1 MLSATTRDIVTQTVP
16 VLEAGGEALTRH
28 FYNYMLSHYPEVR
41 PLFNQANQVSG
52 TQPRALASAILNYA
66 KHINRLEALGPLVGQ
81 IVSKHVSLQILP
93 EHYPIVGTCLLQAIK
108 DVLGDAATDDIINAW
123 AEAYQFLADLLIGAE
138 EKVYAGNAE
147 AAGGWRG
154 ARAFRLV
161 RKQVESDEITS
172 FYFEPVDGNPILAHQ
187 PGQYIGLQVWV
198 DGVEQRRNYS
208 LSAAPNSHYYRISV
222 KREAQGA
229 VSNYLHDQL
238 SPGQTINL
246 FPPTGELLL
255 QPGSGPVALLSAGV
269 GITPTLPILQQ
280 ALSAGRDV
288 VFIHYARHRGV
299 EAFRD
304 ELDQLQ
310 GKYPAQLQRYRV
322 LEQHDEE
329 DQADDT
335 GRIYIE
341 QLQRWLPDHEAL
353 QAYFIGP
360 APFMQAAR
368 HLLKDIG
375 VSEDR
380 QFYEFFGPAQALN

>member
-1 MLSATTRDIVTQTVP
+1 MLYATTRDIVTQTVP

-41 PLFNQANQVSG
+41 PLFNQANQASG

-93 EHYPIVGTCLLQAIK
+93 EHYPIVGTCLLQAIR
-108 DVLGDAATDDIINAW
+108 DVLGEAATDDIINAW

-138 EKVYAGNAE
+138 EKVYADNAS
-147 AAGGWRG
+147 ADGGWRG

-198 DGVEQRRNYS
+198 DGTEQRRNYS

-222 KREAQGA
+222 KREAEGA
-229 VSNYLHDQL
+229 VSRYLHDQL

-246 FPPTGELLL
+246 FPPTGELVL
-255 QPGSGPVALLSAGV
+255 QPGNGPVALLSAGV
-269 GITPTLPILQQ
+269 GITPTLPIMQQ

-310 GKYPAQLQRYRV
+310 SKYPAQLQRYRV
-322 LEQHDEE
+322 LEQHEEE

-335 GRIYIE
+335 GRIYVE
-341 QLQRWLPDHEAL
+341 QLQRWLPDHEGL

-360 APFMQAAR
+360 APFMKVAR
-368 HLLKDIG
+368 QLLKETG
-375 VSEDR
+375 VNEDR